1 MEKKILIL
9 ASTSFIGKNIKKY
22 FEKKYTI
29 SCINRSDGDFKNQNT
44 LRTLIENVDPEIVI
58 NCCGI
63 VGSSVKNEN
72 YSDYDILNENIFLN
86 NNILTAC
93 KDLNIKKIIMFSSYR
108 LFGDT
113 IHENYDENDIQK
125 SNIEY
130 NVGYL
135 TSKKV
140 LDTQIKLFIKEY
152 KITIVCLLLT
162 NIFGSYDD
170 FSING
175 RIVPSM
181 IANIKTHLKN
191 NTNMIVTSNKN
202 TMVNLVYVED
212 IAKIVELSMLHEE
225 IKGNVIVFNPKGIIT
240 LESLINKITTIM
252 KFKNNILF
260 ENKDTIKK
268 TNIMKPNMN
277 SFYRFFGDFEFMDIE
292 KGLETTIDFVNLLE
306 CE

>member
-22 FEKKYTI
+22 FENKYTI
-29 SCINRSDGDFKNQNT
+29 SCINRSDVDFKNQNT

-93 KDLNIKKIIMFSSYR
+93 KNLHIKKIIMFSSYR

-125 SNIEY
+125 TNIEY

-140 LDTQIKLFIKEY
+140 LDTQIKLFVKEC

-162 NIFGSYDD
+162 NIFGENDD

-181 IANIKTHLKN
+181 IANIKSHLKN

-212 IAKIVELSMLHEE
+212 IAKIVEISMLHEE
-225 IKGNVIVFNPKGIIT
+225 IKGNVIVFNPKGVIT
-240 LESLINKITTIM
+240 LESLINKITTIL

-260 ENKDTIKK
+260 ENKDTIKE

-277 SFYRFFGDFEFMDIE
+277 RFYHFFGDFKFMDIE
-292 KGLETTIDFVNLLE
+292 KGLESTIDFVNLLE
-306 CE
+306 CK